1 MSFDGGNVDETTAML
16 SRRLSGYQA
25 TQSELDGGS
34 GPRIRKSA
42 YARSHSSVLEH
53 PTQEDPVE
61 GEGAQGGQEEVVEQ
75 RPPWWE
81 KAVGPFRS
89 VELENKGSVA
99 RDHLALGKDHT

>member
-1 MSFDGGNVDETTAML
+1 ML

-61 GEGAQGGQEEVVEQ
+61 GEGGQGGQEEAAEQ

>member
-1 MSFDGGNVDETTAML
+1 LSFDEGNVDETTAML
-16 SRRLSGYQA
+16 ASRLSGYQTTRA
-25 TQSELDGGS
+25 DLDGGS

-53 PTQEDPVE
+53 PTQEGPVE
-61 GEGAQGGQEEVVEQ
+61 GERDEGAPEEAAEQ
-75 RPPWWE
+75 RPSWWE